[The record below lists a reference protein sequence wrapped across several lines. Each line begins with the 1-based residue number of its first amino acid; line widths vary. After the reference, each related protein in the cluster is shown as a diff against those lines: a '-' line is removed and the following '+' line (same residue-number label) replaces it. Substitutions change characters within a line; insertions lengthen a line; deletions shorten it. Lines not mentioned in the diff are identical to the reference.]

1 MDGRHVGRVIRS
13 IREHLGKTQS
23 EVAGEAGVSQGA
35 VSRSERGLV
44 GELPVDAVARI
55 VSALGASLYLDIRYQ
70 GGAGDRLLDRVH
82 AALVDH
88 VVATLH
94 AHWDVIVE
102 YTFNEFGERGSVDVL
117 AWHARTRTLLVVEVK
132 SALTDLQAMLL
143 SLGRKLR
150 LMPDIVRR
158 ERGWDP
164 VAVGR
169 IVVVAGTTSNRRVV
183 TAHPAVFDV
192 SLPAR
197 AREIK
202 AWLREPSGPIA
213 GVWFVSR
220 EAVPSV
226 RATGQRRR
234 RMRADRVSDL
244 ATTAPD
250 HAPTPPDHAPI
261 PPDRAPTAPDRAPTA
276 PDRAPTGPPPRPDQ
290 APISP
295 DLAPTPPNVPPSVP
309 TNLLDDQSAR
319 SPDSRPS

>member
-23 EVAGEAGVSQGA
+23 EVAGDAGVSQGA

-44 GELPVDAVARI
+44 GELPIDVVDRI
-55 VSALGASLYLDIRYQ
+55 VAALGASLYLDIRFQ
-70 GGAGDRLLDRVH
+70 GGTGDRLLDRVH

-88 VVATLH
+88 VVATLRTD
-94 AHWDVIVE
+94 WEVIVE

-169 IVVVAGTTSNRRVV
+169 IVVVAGTTSNRAVV
-183 TAHPAVFDV
+183 SAHPAVFDV

-197 AREIK
+197 ALEIK

-220 EAVPSV
+220 EVAATT
-226 RATGQRRR
+226 RAIGRRR
-234 RMRADRVSDL
+234 RRARERRV
-244 ATTAPD
+244 PD
-250 HAPTPPDHAPI
+250 PA
-261 PPDRAPTAPDRAPTA
+261 R
-276 PDRAPTGPPPRPDQ
+276 
-290 APISP
+290 
-295 DLAPTPPNVPPSVP
+295 
-309 TNLLDDQSAR
+309 SAR
-319 SPDSRPS
+319 T

>member
-23 EVAGEAGVSQGA
+23 EVAAEAGVSQGA

-44 GELPVDAVARI
+44 GGLPVNVVERI
-55 VSALGASLYLDIRYQ
+55 VAALGGSLYLDVRYQ

-88 VVATLH
+88 VVMSLRTD
-94 AHWDVIVE
+94 WEIVVE
-102 YTFNEFGERGSVDVL
+102 YTFNRFGERGSVDVL
-117 AWHARTRTLLVVEVK
+117 AWHAMTRTLLIVEVK

-143 SLGRKLR
+143 SLGRKLP
-150 LMPDIVRR
+150 LLPGIVRR

-169 IVVVAGTTSNRRVV
+169 IVVVAGTTPNRAVV
-183 TAHPAVFDV
+183 AAHPAIFDV

-197 AREIK
+197 ARDIK

-220 EAVPSV
+220 EAVPTV
-226 RATGQRRR
+226 RATGRRR
-234 RMRADRVSDL
+234 RLARRDRASLPAVPDW
-244 ATTAPD
+244 APKAPD
-250 HAPTPPDHAPI
+250 WAPSAAPNQ
-261 PPDRAPTAPDRAPTA
+261 APKAPDWAPKAA
-276 PDRAPTGPPPRPDQ
+276 PD
-290 APISP
+290 
-295 DLAPTPPNVPPSVP
+295 VPPSVP
-309 TNLLDDQSAR
+309 LNPVED
-319 SPDSRPS
+319 